1 MHSPFTTEN
10 QKHQR
15 SKNCPKWEPCEELNL
30 LWKHCQRLEVPMPS
44 LSCVTDTG
52 RSLCSNE
59 QLRSDV
65 HSCPRA
71 LIHWGMIIQPK
82 SVIYDFMIKCFISQP
97 AHGTRGDSHDPGS
110 AEGPHTHISNATT
123 ASLPIQELVLP
134 GQSSHDVGAVVL
146 VTLLKGN
153 ISLTGKRVTFV
164 SIREMQV
171 VFVQQLLQLEDSSF
185 LSLFCPLAMWKWMG
199 NPHTASALVLFS
211 PACYFNVLS
220 LSAAVHHEHRVQ
232 QGIKHGGHF
241 PPGITKA
248 APWKGSNTAENGR
261 NRSLSSGLRRDNSL
275 FPLCT
280 ALCRVILALYV

>member
-15 SKNCPKWEPCEELNL
+15 SENCPKWEPCEELNL
-30 LWKHCQRLEVPMPS
+30 LWKHCQRLEVPMSS

-71 LIHWGMIIQPK
+71 LIHWGMIIQPI

-97 AHGTRGDSHDPGS
+97 AHGTRGDSHNPGS

-146 VTLLKGN
+146 VTLLKEN
-153 ISLTGKRVTFV
+153 TSSTGKR
-164 SIREMQV
+164 SDIREHQGNASGLCPAAV
-171 VFVQQLLQLEDSSF
+171 TAGGFPFPISLLSFSNVKVDGKSTHSICSRSLLSCLLLQCSF
-185 LSLFCPLAMWKWMG
+185 TFSCPA
-199 NPHTASALVLFS
+199 PRAQ
-211 PACYFNVLS
+211 
-220 LSAAVHHEHRVQ
+220 SAARNQ
-232 QGIKHGGHF
+232 ARRTF
-241 PPGITKA
+241 P
-248 APWKGSNTAENGR
+248 SR
-261 NRSLSSGLRRDNSL
+261 NN
-275 FPLCT
+275 
-280 ALCRVILALYV
+280 